1 MHPYERLLRD
11 TYAAFNARNLPATQK
26 ALGPNVEW
34 PDAME
39 GGSLHGPEAVGEYW
53 KRRWDLFD
61 PHFDL
66 RHFEI
71 DAAGRVVITLV
82 QTLRG
87 ANGVTIS
94 KGLIRHVH
102 EFENGLV
109 RRMTVLY

>member
-1 MHPYERLLRD
+1 M
-11 TYAAFNARNLPATQK
+11 
-26 ALGPNVEW
+26 
-34 PDAME
+34 
-39 GGSLHGPEAVGEYW
+39 
-53 KRRWDLFD
+53 FD